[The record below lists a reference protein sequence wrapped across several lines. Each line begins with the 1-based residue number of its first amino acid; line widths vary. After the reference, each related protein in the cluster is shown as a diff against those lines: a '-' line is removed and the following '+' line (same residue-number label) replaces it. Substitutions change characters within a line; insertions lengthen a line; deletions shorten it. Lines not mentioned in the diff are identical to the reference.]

1 MRFASVTLE
10 RYGNYEDCRL
20 DFGPGL
26 TMVTGP
32 NEAGKS
38 ALLDALSD
46 LLWGFPRP
54 ARHTYLTTA
63 ARLSIK
69 ATLQIGDDE
78 LRVRRTTRGLTDD
91 TATVVR
97 PAWGEE
103 GAEARQ
109 VWRQGFGLD
118 HTALRDGGR
127 QLCYGSGDLSEL
139 IFTARS
145 GQDVRSII
153 NQITQEA
160 DRLYRP
166 HRNSRGVDVRTSMT
180 GRSQLEQDI
189 QLRMAGAA
197 AVAALHRSI
206 DEHERLAARLS
217 DDRRRAALEVRR
229 AAQRSSTVTFA
240 AELADL
246 RVEILRLRDLG
257 VAMDQQQLD
266 RYAAATADR
275 DSAAER
281 VQFHQAQIDDLRDRH
296 AQLRVDHALLVD
308 APSIERL
315 AQAAQARAADAERL
329 DTLRREATDHR
340 QRAEQILCE
349 VTGEPARP
357 VAEWL
362 AELAVGAARLTE
374 LNTLAEEVTAAR
386 AAADR
391 ADQAQL
397 EALREVRH
405 NTTVG
410 LDLDAE
416 AARAVRELR
425 TAIEAPDSA
434 VNRWGDAV
442 TARAEAI
449 VALRHA
455 RAAAGCLITDDDGP
469 LSDPPPADRV
479 SALRTAMRDA
489 TAETSAAERD
499 TTKAEEHARR
509 SAEAL
514 AAAFGSD
521 TSVVTGDHLTAAR
534 STRDARLG
542 HLLAV
547 LAGGG
552 EPFAVVAAAM
562 ALEGAV
568 HESDRVADQLIAVG
582 DGAAEHNRLRTAADA
597 AAVELGAARR
607 ATQDAA
613 RRQRFAT
620 AQWTAL
626 WSAVAVRTPEPD
638 AADLVLNALGQAHH
652 AESRRQHAQSL
663 IDGLAAQAAAQESGL
678 RAALAAA
685 GRDRDAADVTALLI
699 AAAELEVD
707 LSAARDA
714 QLQLDHVR
722 ERASRACAEADG
734 RRHDVEDAT
743 RRWRFTA
750 RAAGL
755 AATIEPSSWTIHRDL
770 IARAAQAHLET
781 MRITTTAD
789 EIESRLDEHH
799 VAVAR
804 LLERHSSGQ
813 DAAPDVGDLA
823 LRVRASTEAS
833 IAARHLDD
841 EIARATAA
849 QAEARTAIALATSE
863 LDDLAN
869 ELSVVHEHDL
879 LAAAERGRRSTHH
892 EREGNRLTPLIVSAA
907 PDLSLE
913 AWVGEAPDC
922 TESELADQLTRAELA
937 EAQLSDR
944 YTDAHEK
951 LGSLRRELS
960 ELENSE
966 PVAAQHAQAQEH
978 LVRAAESAER
988 YVVLHLQREIL
999 RTELEAYER
1008 RHSSPLLAE
1017 AGLLLE
1023 RLTGGRYVALRPDV
1037 ATGPAETAR
1046 SLVAVRAD
1054 DEELTT
1060 AQLSEGTAD
1069 QVYLALRLAGINQLQ
1084 QARVNEGLPPILIVL
1099 DDVLMTFDDDR
1110 ATAALHV
1117 LADLATRWQ
1126 IVLLTHHSHLATLH
1140 DGQPIS
1146 VIALPPV
1153 TPLEPNRD
1161 PGEIRAEAI
1170 HLPAPSGPPAPR
1182 SDSPDPGD
1190 VRAWA
1195 RATGY
1200 EIGERGRI
1208 PADVLHA
1215 YLQHV

>member
-1 MRFASVTLE
+1 MRIASVTLE

-20 DFGPGL
+20 DFGRGL

-63 ARLSIK
+63 ARLSIA

-78 LRVRRTTRGLTDD
+78 VRVRRTTRGLTDD
-91 TATVVR
+91 TATVAR
-97 PAWGEE
+97 PVWGEG

-118 HTALRDGGR
+118 HTALREGGR
-127 QLCYGSGDLSEL
+127 QLCSGSGDLSEL

-166 HRNSRGVDVRTSMT
+166 HRNSRGVEVRTSMAS
-180 GRSQLEQDI
+180 RSQFEQDI

-206 DEHERLAARLS
+206 DEHERLAARLR
-217 DDRRRAALEVRR
+217 DDRRRAALEVRK

-246 RVEILRLRDLG
+246 RAEMLRLRDLG

-266 RYAAATADR
+266 RYTAATGDR
-275 DSAAER
+275 DNAAER

-296 AQLRVDHALLVD
+296 SQLRVEHTLLVD
-308 APSIERL
+308 ASSIERL

-329 DTLRREATDHR
+329 GTLRREATDHQ

-374 LNTLAEEVTAAR
+374 LNTLAEEVIAAR
-386 AAADR
+386 DAADR

-397 EALREVRH
+397 DALRDVRH

-416 AARAVRELR
+416 AAQAVRELR
-425 TAIEAPDSA
+425 KAIEAPDSA

-449 VALRHA
+449 VALRRA

-469 LSDPPPADRV
+469 LLDPPPADRV

-489 TAETSAAERD
+489 VVEASAAERD
-499 TTKAEEHARR
+499 TTNAQERARR
-509 SAEAL
+509 SADTL
-514 AAAFGSD
+514 AAFGCD
-521 TSVVTGDHLTAAR
+521 TSVVTGDHLVTAR
-534 STRDARLG
+534 SARDEQLG

-547 LAGGG
+547 LADGG

-562 ALEGAV
+562 ALEGAI
-568 HESDRVADQLIAVG
+568 HETDRVADQLIAAG
-582 DGAAEHNRLRTAADA
+582 DGAAEHDRLRAAADA
-597 AAVELGAARR
+597 AEAELGAARR

-613 RRQRFAT
+613 RKQRFAT
-620 AQWTAL
+620 VQWTAL
-626 WSAVAVRTPEPD
+626 WSAVGVRTPEPD
-638 AADLVLNALGQAHH
+638 AAVLVLDALGQAHH
-652 AESRRQHAQSL
+652 AESGRQHAQSL
-663 IDGLAAQAAAQESGL
+663 IDGLAGPAAAQESGL

-685 GRDRDAADVTALLI
+685 GRDRDSADVTALLI
-699 AAAELEVD
+699 AAAELEAD
-707 LSAARDA
+707 FSAARDA
-714 QLQLDHVR
+714 QLQLDHLR
-722 ERASRACAEADG
+722 ERASGVCAEADA

-750 RAAGL
+750 RTAGL
-755 AATIEPSSWTIHRDL
+755 ASSIEPSSWAIHRDL
-770 IARAAQAHLET
+770 IAKAAQAHLET
-781 MRITTTAD
+781 VQINATAD
-789 EIESRLDEHH
+789 EIKSRLDQHH
-799 VAVAR
+799 TAVAQ
-804 LLERHSSGQ
+804 LVGRHSSDQ
-813 DAAPDVGDLA
+813 DASPDLGDL
-823 LRVRASTEAS
+823 LRRVRASTEAS
-833 IAARHLDD
+833 ISARHLND
-841 EIARATAA
+841 EIARATGA
-849 QAEARTAIALATSE
+849 QAEARTAIALATTE

-892 EREGNRLTPLIVSAA
+892 ERESNRLTSLIVSAA

-951 LGSLRRELS
+951 LGSLRREMS

-966 PVAAQHAQAQEH
+966 PVAAQHARAQEH

-1008 RHSSPLLAE
+1008 QHSSPLLAE

-1084 QARVNEGLPPILIVL
+1084 QARVNEGFPPILIVL

-1117 LADLATRWQ
+1117 LVDLATRWQ
-1126 IVLLTHHSHLATLH
+1126 IVLLTHHSHLAILH

-1153 TPLEPNRD
+1153 TPLEPKRD

-1170 HLPAPSGPPAPR
+1170 HPPAPSGPPAPR

>member
-1 MRFASVTLE
+1 MRIASVTLE

-63 ARLSIK
+63 ARLSIT
-69 ATLQIGDDE
+69 ATLQIGDEE
-78 LRVRRTTRGLTDD
+78 LRVQRTTRGLTDD

-97 PAWGEE
+97 PVWGE
-103 GAEARQ
+103 GGTEARQ

-118 HTALRDGGR
+118 HTALREGGR
-127 QLCYGSGDLSEL
+127 QLCSGSGDLAEL

-166 HRNSRGVDVRTSMT
+166 HRNSKGVDVRTSMAN
-180 GRSQLEQDI
+180 RSQLEQDI
-189 QLRMAGAA
+189 QLRMAGAT
-197 AVAALHRSI
+197 AVAALHQSI
-206 DEHERLAARLS
+206 DEHERLAVRLR
-217 DDRRRAALEVRR
+217 DDRRRAALEVRK
-229 AAQRSSTVTFA
+229 ATQRSSTVTFA

-246 RVEILRLRDLG
+246 RAEMLQLRNLG

-281 VQFHQAQIDDLRDRH
+281 VQLHQTQIDDLRNRH
-296 AQLRVDHALLVD
+296 AQLRVEQALLVD

-329 DTLRREATDHR
+329 GTLRREATDHQ
-340 QRAEQILCE
+340 QRAEQALCE
-349 VTGEPARP
+349 MTGGPTRP
-357 VAEWL
+357 VAKWL
-362 AELAVGAARLTE
+362 AELAVGAAQLTE
-374 LNTLAEEVTAAR
+374 LNTLAEEVTAAQ

-391 ADQAQL
+391 ADQTQL
-397 EALREVRH
+397 EALRDVRYS
-405 NTTVG
+405 TMVG
-410 LDLDAE
+410 LGLDAE
-416 AARAVRELR
+416 AAQAVRELR

-434 VNRWGDAV
+434 VNRLGDAV

-449 VALRHA
+449 VGLRQA

-479 SALRTAMRDA
+479 SALRAAIRDA
-489 TAETSAAERD
+489 VVETSAAERD
-499 TTKAEEHARR
+499 TTRAQERARR
-509 SAEAL
+509 SEDAL
-514 AAAFGSD
+514 SAFGSD
-521 TSVVTGDHLTAAR
+521 TSAVTGDHLVTAR

-552 EPFAVVAAAM
+552 EPFPVVAAAM

-568 HESDRVADQLIAVG
+568 HEVDRVADQLIAAG
-582 DGAAEHNRLRTAADA
+582 DGAAEYDRLRAAADA
-597 AAVELGAARR
+597 AEAEMGAARR
-607 ATQDAA
+607 ATQNAA
-613 RRQRFAT
+613 RRQTFAT

-626 WSAVAVRTPEPD
+626 WSAIAVRTPEPD
-638 AADLVLNALGQAHH
+638 AADLVLDALSQAHH

-663 IDGLAAQAAAQESGL
+663 IDGLAAQATAQESGL

-685 GRDRDAADVTALLI
+685 GRERDSADVTALLI
-699 AAAELEVD
+699 AAAQLEVD
-707 LSAARDA
+707 LGAARDV
-714 QLQLDHVR
+714 QLRLDHVR
-722 ERASRACAEADG
+722 ERASRACGEADA
-734 RRHDVEDAT
+734 RRHDVEDAA
-743 RRWRFTA
+743 RRWRFTV

-755 AATIEPSSWTIHRDL
+755 AANIEPASWPIHRDL
-770 IARAAQAHLET
+770 LARASRAHLET
-781 MRITTTAD
+781 VRITATAD
-789 EIESRLDEHH
+789 EIQSRLDEHH
-799 VAVAR
+799 RAVVQ
-804 LLERHSSGQ
+804 LVDRHADGH
-813 DAAPDVGDLA
+813 DAAADLDDLV
-823 LRVRASTEAS
+823 LRVRVSTEAS
-833 IAARHLDD
+833 ISARHLDD

-849 QAEARTAIALATSE
+849 QVEARTVIAFATTK
-863 LDDLAN
+863 LDDLVN
-869 ELSVVHEHDL
+869 ELAVVHQHDL
-879 LAAAERGRRSTHH
+879 LAAAERGRRQTHH
-892 EREGNRLTPLIVSAA
+892 GREGDRLTALIVSAA

-913 AWVGEAPDC
+913 LWIGEARNC

-937 EAQLSDR
+937 ETEFGDR
-944 YTDAHEK
+944 YTDAHEQ

-960 ELENSE
+960 GLENSE

-999 RTELEAYER
+999 RNELDAYER

-1023 RLTGGRYVALRPDV
+1023 RLTDGRYVALRPDV
-1037 ATGPAETAR
+1037 TAGPAETVR

-1054 DEELTT
+1054 DEELST

-1084 QARVNEGLPPILIVL
+1084 EARIDQGLPPIPVVL

-1110 ATAALHV
+1110 ATAALRV
-1117 LADLATRWQ
+1117 LADLAARWQ

-1161 PGEIRAEAI
+1161 PEDIRAEAI
-1170 HLPAPSGPPAPR
+1170 HLPPPGGLPISR
-1182 SDSPDPGD
+1182 SDSPDPGE

-1215 YLQHV
+1215 YLQHA